1 MKENRLGRKGQ
12 RLPFKRF
19 LLVHYVRWLEAV
31 GFLFCALLMAV
42 IAGSAF
48 YKIDDV
54 MKFQASTVALAS
66 EPVKLPAYSTFESL
80 PVAVGADDAKD
91 AADSEEDIFKGYQS
105 INILQ
110 PEADGVVRSNEGKV
124 PVAIKLEP
132 GLQRGHRVA
141 LYIDGKAVEDGFDG
155 LAIELSGVER
165 GTHSI
170 QAAVSDE
177 KGKQLIKSASVSFT
191 LRQTG
196 LFDNA
201 GKQPRPPTIQ
211 PVPRPR
217 PGGG

>member
-1 MKENRLGRKGQ
+1 MQASHMKRQAL
-12 RLPFKRF
+12 F
-19 LLVHYVRWLEAV
+19 LLI
-31 GFLFCALLMAV
+31 LLPGMAHAV
-42 IAGSAF
+42 ICKSVDANGVVS
-48 YKIDDV
+48 YTDV
-54 MKFQASTVALAS
+54 PAATCP
-66 EPVKLPAYSTFESL
+66 EPVKLPAYSTFESQ
-80 PVAVGADDAKD
+80 PVAAGADDAKD
-91 AADSEEDIFKGYQS
+91 AADPEKNIFKGYQS
-105 INILQ
+105 ISILQ

-141 LYIDGKAVEDGFDG
+141 LYIDGKTVEDGFDG

-201 GKQPRPPTIQ
+201 GKQPRPPIQ